1 MAKEMVKLY
10 LHVLNNRLYL
20 LNELLTTSNNPN
32 TLFTECHATATR
44 LGLMIRKMSG
54 PQKNGKC
61 WDPWAALHLIL
72 AERPRKVLGG
82 ATFSQGFQMNPTS
95 QYIFAHPDFNFTH
108 LYYKHLQ
115 F

>member
-61 WDPWAALHLIL
+61 WDPWAPLNLIL
-72 AERPRKVLGG
+72 AKRLRKVSGG
-82 ATFSQGFQMNPTS
+82 ATLFSGVSNEPLTS
-95 QYIFAHPDFNFTH
+95 QYIYNFF
-108 LYYKHLQ
+108 LV
-115 F
+115 